1 MATATLNKPAAK
13 GGSFL
18 LESPLPQ
25 DVFTPAD
32 LTDDQKLI
40 GQTAEEFVTKE
51 VMPLVKELEN
61 KKPGLMAEMVRKGAE
76 LGIMSGGIPE
86 EYGGAGLDKIATTVL
101 TEKLSIYGGFA
112 VTHGAHAGIGTL
124 PIVYFGTEEQK
135 RRYLPKLA
143 SAEMIGA
150 YCLSEPQAGSDAQNS
165 LTRAELNKEG
175 THYILN
181 GQKMWITN
189 GGFADLYIVFA
200 KVDGEK
206 FTAFIVERTFPGFK
220 PGNEEHKMGIH
231 GSSTTP
237 IFLENCKVPKENVLH
252 EIGRGHIVAFNVL
265 NAGRFTLGAS
275 AIGGSKYVLM
285 TASKYT
291 KERKA
296 FGKQIGEFGLMRE
309 KLAEM
314 AIQLFA
320 VESMVYRS
328 AGNIESAMAAASAS
342 GGDPSQTG
350 VNKIQSTMKVLEEYA
365 IESSIAKVYGSEML
379 DFVVDEAVQIF
390 GGYGFH
396 EDYPVCR
403 AYRDSRINR
412 IFEGTNEINRMLMI
426 QMLMKRAMAGQLALI
441 PAAMKLAD
449 EILAGPSFEETPEG
463 VLADESRVV
472 ANSKKMFLQAA
483 GGAVQKFREKL
494 ADEQEL
500 VGALSNIV
508 MEVYAMESCLLR
520 AQKAAAAKG
529 EAASAVMIDAV
540 RVFIADAAERLEH
553 EAKRAIAAVH
563 EGDMLT
569 TQMAV
574 LKRFGKRGAVDTI
587 ALRRRVAAAVQAQDR
602 YPFEG
607 R

>member
-1 MATATLNKPAAK
+1 MATATITKPAAN

-18 LESPLPQ
+18 LESALPQ

-40 GQTAEEFVTKE
+40 GRTAGEVVTKG

-86 EYGGAGLDKIATTVL
+86 QYGGAGLDKIATTVL

-124 PIVYFGTEEQK
+124 PIVYFGTDQQK
-135 RRYLPKLA
+135 KKYLPKLA
-143 SAEMIGA
+143 SAELIGA

-189 GGFADLYIVFA
+189 GGFADLYVVFA

-206 FTAFIVERTFPGFK
+206 FTAFIVERAFPGCK

-237 IFLENCKVPKENVLH
+237 VFLENCKVPKENVLH
-252 EIGRGHIVAFNVL
+252 EVGRGHIVAFNVL

-275 AIGGSKYVLM
+275 AVGASKYVLAA
-285 TASKYT
+285 ASKYS

-296 FGKQIGEFGLMRE
+296 FGKQIGEFGLMKE

-328 AGNIESAMAAASAS
+328 AGNIETAMSSAESAGS
-342 GGDPSQTG
+342 ADK
-350 VNKIQSTMKVLEEYA
+350 VANTMKVLEEYA

-403 AYRDSRINR
+403 AYRDSRVNR
-412 IFEGTNEINRMLMI
+412 IFEGTNEINRMLII
-426 QMLMKRAMAGQLALI
+426 QMLMKRTMGGQLALI

-449 EILAGPSFEETPEG
+449 EILAGPSFEEAPEG
-463 VLADESRVV
+463 ALSEESRVV
-472 ANSKKMFLQAA
+472 GNAKKMFLQAA

-500 VGALSNIV
+500 IGALSNLV
-508 MEVYAMESCLLR
+508 MGVYA
-520 AQKAAAAKG
+520 
-529 EAASAVMIDAV
+529 V
-540 RVFIADAAERLEH
+540 AE
-553 EAKRAIAAVH
+553 
-563 EGDMLT
+563 
-569 TQMAV
+569 
-574 LKRFGKRGAVDTI
+574 
-587 ALRRRVAAAVQAQDR
+587 
-602 YPFEG
+602 
-607 R
+607 

>member
-1 MATATLNKPAAK
+1 MATATITKPAAN

-18 LESPLPQ
+18 LESALPQ

-40 GQTAEEFVTKE
+40 GRTAEEFVTKE

-86 EYGGAGLDKIATTVL
+86 QYGGAGLDKIATTVL

-135 RRYLPKLA
+135 KKYLPKLA
-143 SAEMIGA
+143 SGEMIGA

-189 GGFADLYIVFA
+189 GGFADLYVVFA

-206 FTAFIVERTFPGFK
+206 FTAFIVERTFPGCK

-237 IFLENCKVPKENVLH
+237 VFLENCKVPKENVLH
-252 EIGRGHIVAFNVL
+252 EVGRGHIVAFDVL

-275 AIGGSKYVLM
+275 AVGASKYVLAA
-285 TASKYT
+285 ASKYS

-296 FGKQIGEFGLMRE
+296 FGKQIGEFGLMKE

-328 AGNIESAMAAASAS
+328 AGNMESAMSAASAS
-342 GGDPSQTG
+342 GGDKVQT
-350 VNKIQSTMKVLEEYA
+350 TMKVLEEYA

-412 IFEGTNEINRMLMI
+412 IFEGTNEINRMLI
-426 QMLMKRAMAGQLALI
+426 VQMLMKRAMGGQLALI
-441 PAAMKLAD
+441 PAAMKLAN
-449 EILAGPSFEETPEG
+449 EILAGPSFEEAPEG
-463 VLADESRVV
+463 ALSEESRVV
-472 ANSKKMFLQAA
+472 GNAKKMFLQAA

-500 VGALSNIV
+500 IGALSNIV

-520 AQKAAAAKG
+520 AQKATAAKG
-529 EAASAVMIDAV
+529 EAATSVMVDAA

-587 ALRRRVAAAVQAQDR
+587 GLRRKVAAAVQSQDR

-607 R
+607 K